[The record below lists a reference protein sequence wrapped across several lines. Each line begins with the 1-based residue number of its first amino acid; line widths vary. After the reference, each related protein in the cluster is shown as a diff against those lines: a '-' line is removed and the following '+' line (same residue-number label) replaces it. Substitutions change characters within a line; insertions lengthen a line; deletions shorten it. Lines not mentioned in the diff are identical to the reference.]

1 MTTQPTPI
9 TESEIAEMKPAKDER
24 GNPPNVPQGD
34 DVMHLSR
41 LANSLTI
48 YLSPTERAMLRDA
61 ATALH
66 WIRREAAS
74 WERVHVAFPRLAAA
88 AREGIKAEKY
98 RKALEEAVGY
108 MNDTLVHMYGLERPI
123 DTPDGRTPLWFIH
136 AREALKEG

>member
-1 MTTQPTPI
+1 MPDPV

-41 LANSLTI
+41 LANNLTI

-98 RKALEEAVGY
+98 RKVLEEIKEQVSCECDDGASC
-108 MNDTLVHMYGLERPI
+108 VHCLA
-123 DTPDGRTPLWFIH
+123 TQ
-136 AREALKEG
+136 ALKEGA